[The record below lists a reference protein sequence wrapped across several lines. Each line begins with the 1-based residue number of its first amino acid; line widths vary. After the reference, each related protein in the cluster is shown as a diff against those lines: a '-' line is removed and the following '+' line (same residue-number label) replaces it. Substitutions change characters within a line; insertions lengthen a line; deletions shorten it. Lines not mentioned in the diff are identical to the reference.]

1 MARLDDCTDVLHVQ
15 YNPFFPVAARDVVL
29 VRRAMFSGGSGY
41 IVVASVDP
49 EGNTIPIPKGC
60 VRATINAS
68 GYHIAIS
75 PRGIGTDITYVVNA
89 AVTGWLPTTLL
100 KFINTTPQLVVGPLM
115 RLHEFCTS
123 LASQGMQTPLLSRAE
138 ASKLTNNADPLTA
151 AGSAFLSHNNLW
163 GVHAQRLLSDLWSVV
178 SVSQADGWEA
188 PPPTPPPAA
197 PPALAPP
204 PPALGLGLGLATA

>member
-1 MARLDDCTDVLHVQ
+1 M
-15 YNPFFPVAARDVVL
+15 
-29 VRRAMFSGGSGY
+29 
-41 IVVASVDP
+41 
-49 EGNTIPIPKGC
+49 
-60 VRATINAS
+60 
-68 GYHIAIS
+68 
-75 PRGIGTDITYVVNA
+75 VNA

-115 RLHEFCTS
+115 RLHEFCTT

-163 GVHAQRLLSDLWSVV
+163 GVHAQRLLVRLRLVCGCVCGLYSARSHVLCACAMAGDTHAFPARYRATFGASCRCPRPMAGRPFPRPTASSFGSATCPRL
-178 SVSQADGWEA
+178 A

-204 PPALGLGLGLATA
+204 PPALGLALGLATA